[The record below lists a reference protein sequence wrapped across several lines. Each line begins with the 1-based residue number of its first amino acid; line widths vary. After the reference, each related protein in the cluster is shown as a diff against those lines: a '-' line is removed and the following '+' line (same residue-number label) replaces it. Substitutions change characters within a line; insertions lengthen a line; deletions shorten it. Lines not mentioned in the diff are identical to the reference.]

1 MKIQYCSDLHLE
13 FPANKR
19 FLESHPLERA
29 GEVLILAGDIIPL
42 GTIEKH
48 KTFLDRLADSFE
60 MVYWVP
66 GNHEYYGFDAASLA
80 NPLLEKVRSNIWLVN
95 NKVVEYK
102 EVNIICTTL
111 WSKISIANEWEIQR
125 SISDFHAIRWGN
137 KRFTPREFN
146 ELHQLSLKFLN
157 SELTNK
163 MGQKNIVVTHHVP
176 TLLNYPE
183 KYRFD
188 LLNEAFAVELYD
200 TILGSEV
207 DTWIYGHHHNN
218 IPAFEVGK
226 TKLLT
231 NQLGYVELGEEAGF
245 NAENVIEIIFSKGN

>member
-19 FLESHPLERA
+19 FLERHPLERA
-29 GEVLILAGDIIPL
+29 GEVLILAGDIMPL

-48 KTFLDRLADSFE
+48 KEILNRLADNYE

-66 GNHEYYGFDAASLA
+66 GNHEFYGFDAASVA
-80 NPLLEKVRSNIWLVN
+80 NPLLEKIRSNIWLAN
-95 NKVVEYK
+95 NMAFTYNG
-102 EVNIICTTL
+102 VNIICTTL
-111 WSKISIANEWEIQR
+111 WSKISIAHEWEIQR

-146 ELHQLSLKFLN
+146 ELHQQALQFLDFELK
-157 SELTNK
+157 NK
-163 MGQKNIVVTHHVP
+163 NGQKNIVVTHHVP
-176 TLLNYPE
+176 TLLHYPE
-183 KYRFD
+183 KYRLD
-188 LLNEAFAVELYD
+188 VINEAFAVELYD
-200 TILGSEV
+200 TIFESLTDYWV
-207 DTWIYGHHHNN
+207 YGHHHNN
-218 IPAFEVGK
+218 TQAFEIGK

-245 NAENVIEIIFSKGN
+245 NEENLIEIKISKGN